1 MKQLFQ
7 SFISLILFCTLSHSV
22 NAGGLPDGTQAL
34 TEKLAVL
41 ETFQGSFV
49 QQVTEV
55 NGRLIQQA
63 TGNLYASNA
72 GDNQGLL
79 YWHTR
84 APMEQLV
91 VGDGQRVWLYDPDL
105 LQVVVQQYPQDLSST
120 PALLLIGEVSH
131 LADQYQVARN
141 PDPDRP
147 EEYILT
153 PRNTENV
160 YTSITLRFE
169 GNLPIAMILQDSL
182 QQSTSITFTDVR
194 INQSLDQSLFHFQ
207 VPEGVDLIR
216 ND

>member
-1 MKQLFQ
+1 MKQLLRTIL
-7 SFISLILFCTLSHSV
+7 SLTLISTWSNSV
-22 NAGGLPDGTQAL
+22 LAGGLSDSTQAL

-41 ETFQGSFV
+41 QTFQGFFV

-63 TGNLYASNA
+63 TGKLYASNA

-79 YWHTR
+79 YWHTE

-105 LQVVVQQYPQDLSST
+105 LQVVVQRYPEDLSST

-131 LADQYQVARN
+131 LADQYQVTMN
-141 PDPDRP
+141 PDQDRYQ
-147 EEYILT
+147 EYILT
-153 PRNTENV
+153 PRNDENV
-160 YTSITLRFE
+160 YTNITLRFE
-169 GNLPIAMILQDSL
+169 GSLPAAMILQDSL
-182 QQSTSITFTDVR
+182 QQTTAITFTDVK
-194 INQSLDQSLFHFQ
+194 INQPLDESLFHFQ